1 MADDESLE
9 GRHNL
14 ALQPVNIPPR
24 VKLMLTLATEN
35 ALDRD
40 DILDSR
46 LQSITHNH

>member
-14 ALQPVNIPPR
+14 ALQTVNIPLT
-24 VKLMLTLATEN
+24 VKLVLTPYAEN

-40 DILDSR
+40 DIPDSR
-46 LQSITHNH
+46 LQSIAHNH